1 MKRTQLGHFPNSK
14 RLVFLA
20 GAVAAAAAGVGLYA
34 TAVRPRRI
42 RLRREVLEL
51 PHWPA
56 ALDGLRVAVISDL
69 HAGALHVK
77 ERQVDNVVAR
87 VNAEDPDICLLL
99 GDYIDPEA
107 LFAREVPVERVAAA
121 LAELRAPLGTL
132 AVIGNHDRRYGG
144 DRVAAAL
151 SDAGIPVLRDEA
163 RQVEVGGE
171 RVTFVGLRE
180 GERRPRKDGS
190 LPIPDEGDATIVLS
204 HVPDVFPRIP
214 DRVALTLSGH
224 THGAQVDLPGVRDF
238 ITPSRYGARYKAGY
252 IVEDER
258 HLYVC
263 RGVGTSHL
271 PVRLGAPPEI
281 ALLTLRSAELRTA

>member
-1 MKRTQLGHFPNSK
+1 MNRLQLRNSASSR
-14 RLVFLA
+14 RLAYLA
-20 GAVAAAAAGVGLYA
+20 GAVAATGIGLYA
-34 TAVRPRRI
+34 TAIRPRRI
-42 RLRREVLEL
+42 RLRRETLEL
-51 PHWPA
+51 PRWPA

-77 ERQVDNVVAR
+77 ERQVDEVVAR
-87 VNAEDPDICLLL
+87 VNAERPDVCLLL

-107 LFAREVPVERVAAA
+107 LFAREVPVGRVASS
-121 LAELRAPLGTL
+121 LAGLQAPLGTV

-151 SDAGIPVLRDEA
+151 RDAGIPVLRDEA
-163 RQVEVGGE
+163 QEVDVAGE
-171 RVTFVGLRE
+171 RIAFVGLRE
-180 GERRPRKDGS
+180 GERRPRKEGP
-190 LPIPDEGDATIVLS
+190 LPIPGEGSAMIVLS

-214 DRVALTLSGH
+214 DRVALTVSGH
-224 THGAQVDLPGVRDF
+224 THGAQIDLPGVRDL
-238 ITPSRYGARYKAGY
+238 ITPSRYGARYKAGH
-252 IVEDER
+252 IVEHGR

-281 ALLTLRSAELRTA
+281 ALLTLRAQS

>member
-1 MKRTQLGHFPNSK
+1 MKRPHLEDPPRSASLGY
-14 RLVFLA
+14 LAIAAVF
-20 GAVAAAAAGVGLYA
+20 AVALYA
-34 TAVRPRRI
+34 TAIRPRRV
-42 RLRREVLEL
+42 RLRRTEL
-51 PHWPA
+51 SLPRWPA

-77 ERQVDNVVAR
+77 ERQVHEVVER
-87 VNAEDPDICLLL
+87 VNAERPDVCLLL

-107 LFAREVPVERVAAA
+107 LFASEVPVGRVAGA
-121 LAELRAPLGTL
+121 LGGLRAPLGVL

-144 DRVAAAL
+144 DRVAEAL
-151 SDAGIPVLRDEA
+151 RDAGIPVLRDEVTH
-163 RQVEVGGE
+163 VEVGGE
-171 RVTFVGLRE
+171 RVAFVGLRE
-180 GERRPRKDGS
+180 GERRPRKQGS

-214 DRVALTLSGH
+214 DRVALTVSGH
-224 THGAQVDLPGVRDF
+224 THGAQIDIPGLREL
-238 ITPSRYGARYKAGY
+238 ITPSRYGARYKAGH
-252 IVEDER
+252 IVENGR

-281 ALLTLRSAELRTA
+281 SLLTLRSAAAS